1 MQCGEEFILAHNFTP
16 QPTMEEECQGK
27 NSRQKPGVGTEAE
40 TMED

>member
-16 QPTMEEECQGK
+16 QPTMEECQGK